1 MFFKFLRIFANLF
14 SVYECSHCLYV
25 GGLYMYVPC
34 ASEGQKKAQA
44 SLELDIMVVVN
55 HHVGT
60 WN

>member
-1 MFFKFLRIFANLF
+1 MFFKFLKIFVNLF
-14 SVYECSHCLYV
+14 YVYECSDFLYICGLYV
-25 GGLYMYVPC
+25 YMPC